1 MNGCRHVIQI
11 SNTIEINR
19 PVKQVFDFVADP
31 QNNPRWMPVESVLRL
46 SNEDIGVGSK
56 FSQKFALMGTSY
68 EVNCVITA
76 FERDKK
82 ISFIF
87 DAPIFKWNGDYVFQP
102 EQDRTRLSA
111 QGDVM
116 LLGPFKMGETM
127 FAPKIRQLISQ
138 TAPNLK
144 QVLES

>member
-1 MNGCRHVIQI
+1 MIQI

-19 PVKQVFDFVADP
+19 PVNQVFDFLADP
-31 QNNPRWMPVESVLRL
+31 QNNPKWMPVESVRKL
-46 SNEDIGVGSK
+46 SNGDVGVGTK
-56 FSQKFALMGTSY
+56 FKQIFALMGSSY
-68 EVNCVITA
+68 EVNCIITG

-82 ISFIF
+82 ISFLF
-87 DAPIFKWNGDYVFQP
+87 DAPIFKWNGEYLFQP